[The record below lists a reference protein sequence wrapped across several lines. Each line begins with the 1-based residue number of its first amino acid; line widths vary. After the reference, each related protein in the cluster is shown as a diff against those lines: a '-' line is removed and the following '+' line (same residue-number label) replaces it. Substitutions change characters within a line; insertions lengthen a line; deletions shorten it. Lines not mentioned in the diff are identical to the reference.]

1 MMEAP
6 TDTIAVKARRGRKP
20 KALALTSVKQAA
32 TTLTPTDGAADAT
45 AVADKKPRGRKPR
58 QVFAGE
64 QPVGGITAS
73 VAASNGEDEN
83 IVLKLNV
90 QHDFDDNNNCPS
102 LLAPDAYNCHD
113 INYLGQPFQDDN
125 DASVCLGDDD
135 ESASMTLD
143 NAVTFPTSS
152 NTLNGLQVVRL
163 LKDFE
168 EKSKH
173 NEWPMSTTIHCY
185 WCCHGFDTV
194 PCGIPVKY
202 TDGKYYVLGCFC
214 SLECAAAHNFSTKE
228 GTDEMWERFSL
239 LNMLSRSLGY
249 RDFVK
254 PAPARLALKMFGG
267 HMDIDEFRNYT
278 CTAKTINV
286 NFPPM
291 MTMTQQIEEI
301 HESDLNNDFKYIPID
316 TERINR
322 YKEKIKLKRQH
333 PVTNF
338 KNTLDHSMKLKYGA
352 TGSVPS
358 PRLIAN

>member
-6 TDTIAVKARRGRKP
+6 VTEVAVKAKRGRKP
-20 KALALTSVKQAA
+20 KAAGVVPVVKGQV
-32 TTLTPTDGAADAT
+32 TTDGAGADA
-45 AVADKKPRGRKPR
+45 ASVPDKKTRGRKPR

-64 QPVGGITAS
+64 QSTGGIAAS
-73 VAASNGEDEN
+73 VTADNVEDEH
-83 IVLKLNV
+83 IVLKLKV
-90 QHDFDDNNNCPS
+90 QHDIDDHNI
-102 LLAPDAYNCHD
+102 LAPDAYNCHD

-135 ESASMTLD
+135 DTASMTLD
-143 NAVTFPTSS
+143 NATTFPTSS
-152 NTLNGLQVVRL
+152 NALNGLQVVRL

-194 PCGIPVKY
+194 PCGIPTKY
-202 TDGKYYVLGCFC
+202 MDGKYYVLGCFC

-239 LNMLSRSLGY
+239 LNMLSRTLGY

-267 HMDIDEFRNYT
+267 HMDIDEFRSYT
-278 CTAKTINV
+278 CTNKTINV

-352 TGSVPS
+352 AGAVSS
-358 PRLIAN
+358 PRQQTLIAN